1 MAFLMDDAAFGGQV
15 MIGAGQPIALG
26 LGVGENPKI
35 RGSAYIEGPA
45 QIGKSSSFQERKAT
59 LMVGPTA
66 NIDCGEEKPEKS
78 VYVKGDVVIEGIGED
93 DEVSLRT
100 VLVKGIV
107 KIEGFPDVVALLVQ
121 GDQEILGGGLGV
133 EGNISAGGGV
143 TSDGGTHL
151 LSAKKNFDIPHPT
164 KEGWRLRHTCP
175 EGPSNDVY
183 VRGRVKNK
191 TEIELP
197 LYWKELV
204 DIQSITINLTP
215 IGAHQD
221 VIIKR
226 WDENKIYLQAKG
238 GMPIDCFYHVYGT
251 RTDGED
257 LIVEYQGL
265 TPNDYPGDNSE
276 YNINT

>member
-1 MAFLMDDAAFGGQV
+1 MSFLLDDAAFGGQV

-45 QIGKSSSFQERKAT
+45 QIGKSGAFEGALAT

-100 VLVKGIV
+100 VLVMGIV

-121 GDQEILGGGLGV
+121 GDQQILGGGLEV

-143 TSDGGTHL
+143 TSDGGAHL

>member
-1 MAFLMDDAAFGGQV
+1 MSFLLDDAAFGGQV
-15 MIGAGQPIALG
+15 MIGAGIPLALG

-35 RGSAYIEGPA
+35 RGSAFIEGPA
-45 QIGKSSSFQERKAT
+45 QIGRAGAFPERLAT
-59 LMVGPTA
+59 LMVGRTA
-66 NIDCGEEKPEKS
+66 NVDCESPEKS
-78 VYVKGDVVIEGIGED
+78 LYVKGDVVIEGIGED
-93 DEVSLRT
+93 DEESLRT
-100 VLVKGIV
+100 LLVMGIV

-121 GDQEILGGGLGV
+121 GDTAIVEGGLEV
-133 EGNISAGGGV
+133 EGNISAGGRV
-143 TSDGGTHL
+143 TSDGGAHL

-197 LYWKELV
+197 LYWKDLV

-238 GMPIDCFYHVYGT
+238 GVPIDCFYHVYGT

-257 LIVEYQGL
+257 LIAEYQGL

>member
-1 MAFLMDDAAFGGQV
+1 MSMIFDDVAACGQV
-15 MIGAGQPIALG
+15 MIGAGQPVALG
-26 LGVGENPKI
+26 VGAGENPKI

-45 QIGKSSSFQERKAT
+45 QIGKSSSFQERLAT

-100 VLVKGIV
+100 VLVMGIV

-143 TSDGGTHL
+143 TSDGGAHL